1 MCVERLDRKTRSV
14 PTRESPPASPSRLE
28 SLADMA
34 KLAADEER
42 QPGSAV
48 AGEKPVSLPVC
59 VLIRSL
65 GTDGRTPK

>member
-1 MCVERLDRKTRSV
+1 
-14 PTRESPPASPSRLE
+14 
-28 SLADMA
+28 MA